1 MIDVQT
7 KMKSLFGGSCY
18 GYCLAYVFG
27 DPEQKDNIKYLTSCF
42 LEGWKRGYIDDEG
55 YVAYPLQYIQM
66 LCGIKYKDV
75 EKPQIKQLLE
85 LPDGPQIVE
94 LKNPFGGSHFVVCNN
109 KGELLFD
116 ASGESESWKLNLP
129 ISYRKFIK

>member
-1 MIDVQT
+1 MIDIQT
-7 KMKSLFGGSCY
+7 KMKELFGGSCY

-27 DPEQKDNIKYLTSCF
+27 EQEDKDIKYLTSCF
-42 LEGWKRGYIDDEG
+42 LEGWKRGYIDDDG
-55 YVAYPLQYIQM
+55 FVSKPLKYIEM
-66 LCGIKYKDV
+66 LCGTKYRDV

-94 LKNPFGGSHFVVCNN
+94 LKSPFGGSHFVVCNN

-116 ASGESESWKLNLP
+116 AAFPSKSWEMCLP
-129 ISYRKFIK
+129 VSYRRFI